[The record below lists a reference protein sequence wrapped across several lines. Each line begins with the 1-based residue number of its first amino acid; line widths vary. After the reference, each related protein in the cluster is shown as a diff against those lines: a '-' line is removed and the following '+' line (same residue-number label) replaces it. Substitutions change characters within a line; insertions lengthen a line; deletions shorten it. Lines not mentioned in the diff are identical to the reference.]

1 MTVTRQKQVQKIIVL
16 MLVLSLPGSVFA
28 VELNEA
34 ARRAARSNDAKV
46 LSAKTIKQGNRRTHQ
61 IKLLTKKGVVKTV
74 NVPANGKK
82 KK

>member
-1 MTVTRQKQVQKIIVL
+1 MVKRQKQLQRMIVL
-16 MLVLSLPGSVFA
+16 MLVLLLSGSVFA

-34 ARRAARSNDAKV
+34 AKRAARKNDAKV

-61 IKLLTKKGVVKTV
+61 IKLLTKKGVVKTITA
-74 NVPANGKK
+74 PANGKK

>member
-1 MTVTRQKQVQKIIVL
+1 MTVTRQKQLQKMIVL
-16 MLVLSLPGSVFA
+16 ILVLLLPVSVFA

-34 ARRAARSNDAKV
+34 ARRAARNNDAKV